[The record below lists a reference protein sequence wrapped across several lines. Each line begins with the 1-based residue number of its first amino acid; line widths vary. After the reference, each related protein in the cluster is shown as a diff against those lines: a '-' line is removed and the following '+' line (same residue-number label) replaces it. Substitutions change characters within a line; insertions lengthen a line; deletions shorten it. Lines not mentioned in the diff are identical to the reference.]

1 MESLPVMADDVAE
14 PPAGAAGD
22 RPPAS
27 PPPVPAHSGP
37 AHHSPP
43 GPAPVPAGAGGE
55 NGHRRQGMLAWSGNL
70 AYDRVLFFSDAVFAI
85 AITLLVVDIRVP
97 SPAGRPIDAATALHA
112 ALPEI
117 RSFAISFAVIGLF
130 WLGHHSIFG
139 YITVLNRTLM
149 LLNLLFLATIAFL
162 PYPTAL
168 LSSAANQVTATV
180 FYASCVTA
188 AGLAEAAI
196 WIYAVSARSLMRG
209 RIDPQVRRYYLA
221 RLLPPP
227 LVFAMTIPVAMTNP
241 QTAAYLW
248 LILIPLGLAVRRLM
262 SPAEEAGEP

>member
-1 MESLPVMADDVAE
+1 MESLAVMADEVAE

-22 RPPAS
+22 HQPPS
-27 PPPVPAHSGP
+27 PSPAH
-37 AHHSPP
+37 
-43 GPAPVPAGAGGE
+43 PAPSQPPRHGPDPGQAAGGE
-55 NGHRRQGMLAWSGNL
+55 QAHARRGVLAWYGNL

-85 AITLLVVDIRVP
+85 AIPLLVVDIHVP
-97 SPAGRPIDAATALHA
+97 SPAGHAIDSAAELHA

-130 WLGHHSIFG
+130 WLGHHGMFG
-139 YITVLNRTLM
+139 HITVLNRNLM

-168 LSSAANQVTATV
+168 FSAASNQVTATV
-180 FYASCVTA
+180 FYASCVAA

-196 WIYAVSARSLMRG
+196 WIYAITARSLMRG
-209 RIDPQVRRYYLA
+209 RIDPRVRRYYLA

-227 LVFAMTIPVAMTNP
+227 LVFALTIPVALASP
-241 QTAAYLW
+241 QTASYLW
-248 LILIPLGLAVRRLM
+248 LTIIVMGVVLRRTM
-262 SPAEEAGEP
+262 SPEEGEEP

>member
-1 MESLPVMADDVAE
+1 MVDEGAD
-14 PPAGAAGD
+14 PSAGAAAGH
-22 RPPAS
+22 PAAS
-27 PPPVPAHSGP
+27 PLPSHPAPSHPAPRGP
-37 AHHSPP
+37 A
-43 GPAPVPAGAGGE
+43 AGRAEAGKE
-55 NGHRRQGMLAWSGNL
+55 HAHARRGLLARYGNL

-97 SPAGRPIDAATALHA
+97 SPADRTIDSATELHA

-130 WLGHHSIFG
+130 WLAHHGMFGH
-139 YITVLNRTLM
+139 ITVLNRTLM

-168 LSSAANQVTATV
+168 FSAASDQVTATV
-180 FYASCVTA
+180 FYASCVAA

-196 WIYAVSARSLMRG
+196 WIYAISAPALMRG
-209 RIDPQVRRYYLA
+209 RVSPRVRRYYLA

-227 LVFAMTIPVAMTNP
+227 LVFALTIPVAMANP
-241 QTAAYLW
+241 QTASYLW
-248 LILIPLGLAVRRLM
+248 LTIVVLGIVLRRTM
-262 SPAEEAGEP
+262 SPEEEAEEP

>member
-1 MESLPVMADDVAE
+1 MQSLPVMADDVAE
-14 PPAGAAGD
+14 PPANADGGHSPAGPPPADAAPSHPPPRSPAPGQAAAGTEQ
-22 RPPAS
+22 
-27 PPPVPAHSGP
+27 AHP
-37 AHHSPP
+37 
-43 GPAPVPAGAGGE
+43 
-55 NGHRRQGMLAWSGNL
+55 RRGVLAWYGNL

-97 SPAGRPIDAATALHA
+97 IVAGGTIDSASKLHA

-130 WLGHHSIFG
+130 WLGHHGMFG
-139 YITVLNRTLM
+139 HITVLNRNLM

-168 LSSAANQVTATV
+168 FSAAPGQVTATV
-180 FYASCVTA
+180 FYASCVAA

-196 WIYAVSARSLMRG
+196 WIYAITARNLMRG
-209 RIDPQVRRYYLA
+209 RIDPRVRRYYLA

-227 LVFAMTIPVAMTNP
+227 LVFALTIPVALASP
-241 QTAAYLW
+241 QTASYLW
-248 LILIPLGLAVRRLM
+248 LTIIVMGVVLRRTM
-262 SPAEEAGEP
+262 SPEEGEEP

>member
-1 MESLPVMADDVAE
+1 M
-14 PPAGAAGD
+14 
-22 RPPAS
+22 
-27 PPPVPAHSGP
+27 
-37 AHHSPP
+37 
-43 GPAPVPAGAGGE
+43 
-55 NGHRRQGMLAWSGNL
+55 
-70 AYDRVLFFSDAVFAI
+70 LFFSDAVFAI

-97 SPAGRPIDAATALHA
+97 ASAGGTIDSAAALHA

-117 RSFAISFAVIGLF
+117 RSFGISFAVIGLF
-130 WLGHHSIFG
+130 WLGHHSMFG
-139 YITVLNRTLM
+139 HITVLDRTLM

-168 LSSAANQVTATV
+168 LSAAANQVTATV

-196 WIYAVSARSLMRG
+196 WIYAISARNLMRG
-209 RIDPQVRRYYLA
+209 RVDRRVRRYYLA

-227 LVFAMTIPVAMTNP
+227 LVFALTIPVAMTNP

-248 LILIPLGLAVRRLM
+248 LILIPLGLMVRRLL
-262 SPAEEAGEP
+262 SPAEEVGEP

>member
-1 MESLPVMADDVAE
+1 MADEPAD
-14 PPAGAAGD
+14 PPASAAAG

-27 PPPVPAHSGP
+27 PPPARS
-37 AHHSPP
+37 
-43 GPAPVPAGAGGE
+43 PAPDRAGTGP
-55 NGHRRQGMLAWSGNL
+55 GHAHPRRGVLARYGNL

-97 SPAGRPIDAATALHA
+97 AVAGGTIDSATELHA
-112 ALPEI
+112 ALPEV

-130 WLGHHSIFG
+130 WLGHHGMFG
-139 YITVLNRTLM
+139 HITVLNRTLM

-168 LSSAANQVTATV
+168 FSAASGQVTATV
-180 FYASCVTA
+180 FYASCVAA
-188 AGLAEAAI
+188 AGLAEAGI
-196 WIYAVSARSLMRG
+196 WIYAISAPGLMRG
-209 RIDPQVRRYYLA
+209 RVDPKVRRYYLA

-227 LVFAMTIPVAMTNP
+227 LVFALTIPVALANP

-248 LILIPLGLAVRRLM
+248 LTIVVLGVVLRRTM
-262 SPAEEAGEP
+262 SPVESAPEEADQP

>member
-1 MESLPVMADDVAE
+1 MESLPVMADGVAE

-27 PPPVPAHSGP
+27 PPPTQPAPSEP
-37 AHHSPP
+37 AP
-43 GPAPVPAGAGGE
+43 PVPAAGHAAVGKE
-55 NGHRRQGMLAWSGNL
+55 YPTARRGLVLPGKL
-70 AYDRVLFFSDAVFAI
+70 AYDRVLFFSDGVFAI

-97 SPAGRPIDAATALHA
+97 SPASGKIDSATALHA

-117 RSFAISFAVIGLF
+117 LAFAISFAVIGLF
-130 WLGHHSIFG
+130 WLGHHSMFG

-168 LSSAANQVTATV
+168 LSAAGGQVTSTV
-180 FYASCVTA
+180 FYASCVAA

-196 WIYAVSARSLMRG
+196 WIYAISAHSLMRG
-209 RIDPQVRRYYLA
+209 QVNPRVRRYYLG
-221 RLLPPP
+221 RLLALP
-227 LVFAMTIPVAMTNP
+227 LVFGLTIPVALASP
-241 QTAAYLW
+241 QTADYLW
-248 LILIPLGLAVRRLM
+248 LTLIPLAVIARRTR
-262 SPAEEAGEP
+262 SGAEEADEL